1 MIPVCDL
8 RCQYHSIKR
17 EVDEAVARVLERGWF
32 ILGEEVAAFEAEFA
46 AYCGASHAVGV
57 ASGTDA
63 LHLALRAVGVGPGD
77 QVITVANA
85 GVPQA
90 AAIELAGAR
99 PVFVDVDPA
108 TYNMDPS
115 LVEDAITPRT
125 RAILPVHLYGHPA
138 DLDPILEIASR
149 HGLAVVE
156 DAAQAHGALYKGRRV
171 GALGHIGIFSFYPT
185 KNLGAYGDGGMV
197 VTNDPPLAER
207 VRLLR
212 QYGWE
217 KRYYSTLRGVNSR
230 LDELQAAILR
240 VKLRHLDE
248 WNARRR
254 EIAARYDE
262 LLAGSGVVTPAEQPY
277 AHHVYHLYVIRT
289 PQRDALRAY
298 LLEAGVGTSVHYPLP
313 THLQEAYRDLGLGPG
328 SLPVTERAANEVLS
342 LPMFP
347 ELTEEEQEEIC
358 QAIARFWEERSA
370 DESRRLG

>member
-1 MIPVCDL
+1 MIPFLDL
-8 RCQYHSIKR
+8 RRHTADIR
-17 EVDEAVARVLERGWF
+17 PEIEAAIAGVLDRGWF
-32 ILGEEVAAFEAEFA
+32 ILGEEVAAFETEFA
-46 AYCGASHAVGV
+46 AYCGASYAVGV

-63 LHLALRAVGVGPGD
+63 LHLALRAVGVGSD
-77 QVITVANA
+77 DEVISVANA
-85 GVPQA
+85 GVPQTV
-90 AAIELAGAR
+90 AIELAGAR
-99 PVFVDVDPA
+99 PVFVDVEAA
-108 TYNMDPS
+108 TLNMDPA
-115 LVEDAITPRT
+115 LLEARITPRT

-138 DLDPILEIASR
+138 DLDTILEIARR
-149 HGLAVVE
+149 HDLAVVE
-156 DAAQAHGALYKGRRV
+156 DAAQAHGALYKRRRV

-197 VTNDPPLAER
+197 VTNDPTLAER

-217 KRYYSTLRGVNSR
+217 KRYTSTLRGTNSR

-262 LLAGSGVVTPAEQPY
+262 LLAGSGVVTPVERPY
-277 AHHVYHLYVIRT
+277 ARHVYHLYVIRT

-298 LLEAGVGTSVHYPLP
+298 LREAGVGTSIHYPLP

-347 ELTEEEQEEIC
+347 ELTEEEQRVIG
-358 QAIARFWEERSA
+358 QAIGG
-370 DESRRLG
+370 RRGSETRD

>member
-8 RCQYHSIKR
+8 RRQYHSI
-17 EVDEAVARVLERGWF
+17 EPEIDEAVARVLDRGWF
-32 ILGEEVAAFEAEFA
+32 ILGEEVAAFEDEFA
-46 AYCGASHAVGV
+46 AYCEASYAVGV

-63 LHLALRAVGVGPGD
+63 LHLALRAVGAGPGNE
-77 QVITVANA
+77 VITVANA
-85 GVPQA
+85 GVPQTV
-90 AAIELAGAR
+90 AIELAGAR
-99 PVFVDVDPA
+99 PVFVDVEA
-108 TYNMDPS
+108 ETLNMDPTLLES
-115 LVEDAITPRT
+115 RITPRT
-125 RAILPVHLYGHPA
+125 RAILPVHLYGQPA

-156 DAAQAHGALYKGRRV
+156 DAAQAHGALYKRRRV

-197 VTNDPPLAER
+197 VTNDPALAER

-217 KRYYSTLRGVNSR
+217 KQYTSTLRGVNSR

-262 LLAGSGVVTPAEQPY
+262 LLAGSGVVTPVEQPY

-289 PQRDALRAY
+289 PQRDALRAC
-298 LLEAGVGTSVHYPLP
+298 LREAGVGTSIHYPLP

-328 SLPVTERAANEVLS
+328 SLPLTEQAADEVLS

-347 ELTEEEQEEIC
+347 ELTEEEQEVIG
-358 QAIARFWEERSA
+358 QAVS
-370 DESRRLG
+370 GG